1 MKNLKTIFKIVIF
14 LVIIFFFLTI
24 YLNVTNHNA
33 GNLVTYIFA
42 ILFIIAFG
50 LNIYKINKEM
60 EEERKDDV
68 LYSNL
73 EELKLPK
80 FKIDEKDTWMD
91 YTVWDSISE
100 RYKHLPS
107 LPFPIHIIH
116 SDEWYTTLYYI
127 KDVIFVN
134 CRNTEDSW
142 WGICKEFS
150 EGKSV
155 YTLDYEYF
163 EGHHD
168 YGETVK
174 NNATEKEV
182 LPNTK
187 IETKEVWQLEEELEQ

>member
-1 MKNLKTIFKIVIF
+1 MKKIKTIFKIVLF
-14 LVIIFFFLTI
+14 LIVIFFFLTI
-24 YLNVTNHNA
+24 YLNITGHTA
-33 GNLVTYIFA
+33 GNLVSYILV

-50 LNIYKINKEM
+50 LNIYKMDKEI

-68 LYSNL
+68 LYADL

-91 YTVWDSISE
+91 YTVWNSISKE
-100 RYKHLPS
+100 YKHLPS
-107 LPFPIHIIH
+107 LPFPVHIMH
-116 SDEWYTTLYYI
+116 NDEWYTYLYYV
-127 KDVIFVN
+127 KNVIFVN
-134 CRNTEDSW
+134 CRNTEESW

-155 YTLDYEYF
+155 YTLDCEYF

-168 YGETVK
+168 YGEIVK
-174 NNATEKEV
+174 NNAREKEI

-187 IETKEVWQLEEELEQ
+187 IETKEVWELEKKL

>member
-1 MKNLKTIFKIVIF
+1 MKKVNAIFKIVIF
-14 LVIIFFFLTI
+14 LLVIVFFLTI
-24 YLNVTNHNA
+24 YLNVTGHTA
-33 GNLVTYIFA
+33 GNLFSYIVI
-42 ILFIIAFG
+42 ILFIITFG
-50 LNIYKINKEM
+50 LNIYKMDKEI
-60 EEERKDDV
+60 EEERKDDI

-73 EELKLPK
+73 EKLKLPK

-91 YTVWDSISE
+91 YTVWNSISE
-100 RYKHLPS
+100 RYEHLPS

-116 SDEWYTTLYYI
+116 SDEWYTTLYHI

-134 CRNTEDSW
+134 CRNNEDSW

-155 YTLDYEYF
+155 YVLDYEYF

-168 YGETVK
+168 YGEIVK
-174 NNATEKEV
+174 NEANEREV

-187 IETKEVWQLEEELEQ
+187 IETKEVWELEEKL